1 MKPFLRYFEKCTF
14 PREKGGNYFH
24 ILGIDIILDDQ
35 CNPWIL
41 EVNANPSLNVE
52 SSTAKAQT
60 GDTISPIDL
69 HVKSM

>member
-14 PREKGGNYFH
+14 PRGDQGKYFH
-24 ILGIDIILDDQ
+24 ILGIDVILDDQ

-41 EVNANPSLNVE
+41 EINASPSLNVE
-52 SSTAKAQT
+52 SSSAKSET
-60 GDTISPIDL
+60 GDNVSPVDL

>member
-14 PREKGGNYFH
+14 PRGGKGNYFH

-41 EVNANPSLNVE
+41 EINANPSLNVE
-52 SSTAKAQT
+52 SACARLKT
-60 GDTISPIDL
+60 GDNVSPIDL